1 MSKVRTA
8 LLLTFAV
15 AIPSIPPAQGA
26 EATPKAG
33 AICKKANSKVTF
45 QKKEFTCAKSGNKLK
60 WSKGVPVAA
69 KTPAATPAPSAS
81 PSATPTATPSPSAT
95 PSPKVAPAV
104 SIDNLTVD
112 GVYNRSRQEIKNAID
127 GAVNFPSPFEYVIGP
142 NVEAWRVDILKSQYS
157 DGAKLWAADFKPT
170 KITVLVYNFADMKWA
185 ESKYTE
191 ITGRPA
197 SNSQISGCQPTYCGN
212 ASATTFLDASGK
224 LTTFIEQ
231 GLGFADQGLWNR
243 SSAVHEYSHLYQQSI
258 YSDFWNVAPYWV
270 VEGSVQFYGEAASY
284 VAFDTDKST
293 RSGLHT
299 QNTRDISPWVSSNFP
314 GKTFAEVLKENK
326 VENTIKIMK
335 ALETS
340 PRNSGQVVG
349 MAYLIGSYAT
359 EVLVAVYGHQKFNDF
374 YKSFAT
380 STNYASNFEK
390 TFGITTN
397 DFYAKLT
404 PYLAEMARTE
414 LR

>member
-15 AIPSIPPAQGA
+15 AIPSLPPAQGA
-26 EATPKAG
+26 EPSPKAG

-45 QKKEFTCAKSGNKLK
+45 QKKVFTCTKSGNKLK
-60 WSKGVPVAA
+60 WSKGIPVATSA
-69 KTPAATPAPSAS
+69 PVATPAPSAS
-81 PSATPTATPSPSAT
+81 PTSTPSPTVSPSAAPT
-95 PSPKVAPAV
+95 PTVAPAV

-112 GVYNRSRQEIKNAID
+112 GVYNRSRQEVKNAID
-127 GAVNFPSPFEYVIGP
+127 NAVGFPSPFDFVIGP
-142 NVEAWRVDILKSQYS
+142 NVDSWRVDILKTQYA
-157 DGAKLWAADFKPT
+157 DGAKLWSADFKPT
-170 KITVLVYNFADMKWA
+170 KITILVYNHADKNWA
-185 ESKYTE
+185 ETKYTE

-197 SNSQISGCQPTYCGN
+197 SNSQIAGCQPTYCGN
-212 ASATTFLDASGK
+212 ASATTFTDSSAKPSI
-224 LTTFIEQ
+224 FIEQ

-243 SSAVHEYSHLYQQSI
+243 STAVHEYSHLYQQSI
-258 YSDFWNVAPYWV
+258 LSDFWNIAPYWV
-270 VEGSVQFYGEAASY
+270 VEGAVQFYGEAASY
-284 VAFDTDKST
+284 VVFDKDKST
-293 RSGLHT
+293 RSGMHT
-299 QNTRDISPWVSSNFP
+299 QNTRDFSSWMNSNFP
-314 GKTFAEVLKENK
+314 GKSFADVLKENK
-326 VENTIKIMK
+326 VENTVKIMK

-349 MAYLIGSYAT
+349 MAYLMGSYAT
-359 EVLVAVYGHQKFNDF
+359 EVLVAVYGQQKFNDF
-374 YKSFAT
+374 FKSFAN

-390 TFGITTN
+390 TFGISTN